1 MSAYHGSLLRRIAGL
16 AVLGL
21 TTSGLP
27 LAAQDSSTPPR
38 IQRQT
43 VLLDSQTRL
52 GFEVIGLTDA
62 DHLRIRQ
69 RFGDGSLDSV
79 LQVFV
84 DGQPTPLLGRVL
96 INVNRIVFE
105 PRFALDG
112 DMAYDVRFDMKS
124 IRADWSGTALQ
135 QQFASDT
142 RVPASPQI
150 VAVLPSATE
159 LPQNLLKM
167 YIRFSQPMSRGQADR
182 CIRFLDSDGRE
193 VADAWLS
200 IPQELWD
207 RPGKQFTVLFDPG
220 RIKRGLA
227 RNEQLGLPFQVGQT
241 YTLVIDQQWPS
252 ASGLPLAETFR
263 TTFTITGPDRRQPD
277 PATWQIT
284 TPPARSRQPVGI
296 QFGESLDGSMLQHAI
311 QIRQGDR
318 LIAGTVKIGEQE
330 NQWTLVP
337 DEPWL
342 AGHYVV
348 EIDPRLEDLAGNSIA
363 KPFEIQVDNQ
373 EDLSKIN
380 RLEFTVD

>member
-21 TTSGLP
+21 LAGGPP
-27 LAAQDSSTPPR
+27 LAAQESPALPR

-43 VLLDSQTRL
+43 VLLEGQTGL
-52 GFEVIGLTDA
+52 GFEVTGLTDA

-69 RFGDGSLDSV
+69 QSAAGSLDSV

-124 IRADWSGTALQ
+124 IRDDWSGTAVQ
-135 QQFASDT
+135 RQFVSATLVS
-142 RVPASPQI
+142 ANPQI
-150 VAVLPSATE
+150 VAVVPSASE

-167 YIRFSQPMSRGQADR
+167 YVRFSQPMSRGQAER
-182 CIRFLDSDGRE
+182 CIRFLDSDGKE

-241 YTLVIDQQWPS
+241 YTLVIDRHWRS
-252 ASGLPLAETFR
+252 TDGLPLAEAFR

-277 PATWQIT
+277 PATWQVT
-284 TPPARSRQPVGI
+284 TPAVHSRQPVGI
-296 QFGESLDGSMLQHAI
+296 RFGESLDGSMLQHAI

-330 NQWTLVP
+330 SRWTLVP
-337 DEPWL
+337 DEPWS
-342 AGHYVV
+342 AGHYTI

-363 KPFEIQVDNQ
+363 KPFEIQMDNRD
-373 EDLSKIN
+373 DLSKIS